1 MNIDGYSPFSP
12 TCVMNSR
19 HQDIERVLLDEDAIQ
34 VRIREL
40 GAQITEDYQGRRPVL
55 VGILKGSIL
64 FLADLLREIRLDC
77 SVDFMS
83 AASYE
88 GSSSTGVVRLLLDLR
103 ESVQGKDVIVVEDIV
118 DTGLTISY
126 LEQNLRTRGP
136 KSLAVCTLLDKPD
149 CRKVNVSPKYTGF
162 EIPNEFVV
170 GYGLDYNERY
180 RNLPYI
186 GVLKQAA
193 AAQGAK

>member
-1 MNIDGYSPFSP
+1 MNIDGDSPFSP
-12 TCVMNSR
+12 TCVMHSR

-34 VRIREL
+34 ARIREL
-40 GAQITEDYQGRRPVL
+40 GAQITKDYQGRRPVL
-55 VGILKGSIL
+55 IGILKGSIL
-64 FLADLLREIRLDC
+64 FLSDLLREIRLDC

-88 GSSSTGVVRLLLDLR
+88 GGSSTGVVRLLLDLR
-103 ESVQGKDVIVVEDIV
+103 ESVQGKDVLVVEDIV

-136 KSLAVCTLLDKPD
+136 KSLSVCTLLDKPD
-149 CRKVNVSPKYTGF
+149 CRKVTVSPKYTGF

-186 GVLKQAA
+186 GILKQAV

>member
-1 MNIDGYSPFSP
+1 MDSQ
-12 TCVMNSR
+12 
-19 HQDIERVLLDEDAIQ
+19 HKDIERILLDEEAIRR
-34 VRIREL
+34 RIREL
-40 GAQITEDYQGRRPVL
+40 GVQITEDYQGCRPVL
-55 VGILKGSIL
+55 IGILKGSVL
-64 FLADLLREIRLDC
+64 FLADLIREIKLDC
-77 SVDFMS
+77 AVDFMS

-88 GSSSTGVVRLLLDLR
+88 GDSSTGVVRLLLDLR
-103 ESVQGKDVIVVEDIV
+103 ESVQGKDVIIVEDIV

-126 LEQNLRTRGP
+126 LQQNLKTRKP
-136 KSLAVCTLLDKPD
+136 KSIAVCTLLDKPD
-149 CRKVNVSPKYTGF
+149 CRKVTVSPKYTGF

-170 GYGLDYNERY
+170 GFGLDYNERY